1 MHRLCPMMIAALLVG
16 AVVSNAVAQP
26 AAAGIVGSP
35 CPPPDAAAEAR
46 LKPIDDLFMTPAA
59 SPEAF
64 WAAFAKL
71 QATVLA
77 GDAERSRAQ
86 QAADWPNLCRYK
98 AANAALAQGPR
109 PRAVFMGDSITD
121 NWARG
126 DPALFA
132 DGIVGRGIGGQTSPQ
147 MLARFR
153 QDVVA
158 LRPRVVH
165 IMAGTND
172 IAGNTGPTTL
182 EDYRHNILAMIDL
195 ARVNDIAVVVA
206 AIPPSRKLFWRDNLD
221 PRPQIREWNEWLRG
235 LAFGRGFT
243 FVDYGMV
250 LADPDGGMRAD
261 LGNDGVHPNRLG
273 YARMRSLA
281 ERAIAEAVERAD
293 APAGVRVSVARREAL
308 LQQVAAS
315 VSAVRARPPSATQLA
330 PPPTPLTNSRAWN
343 AAERIALWPA
353 APPNGT
359 FVPATLPPAWP
370 APFVANVASPE
381 LRVFP
386 AQRPTGQAVLV
397 IPGGGYQFV
406 SVENEGAEFAARLNE
421 RGYTVFV
428 LVYRLPSEGWQ
439 RGEDVPLQDAQRAM
453 RVIRAN
459 PARWAIDART
469 LAVVGFSA
477 GGHLAATLS
486 TDFAEPVYVPVDGA
500 DTASARPFATALV
513 YPVVTMALPGTH
525 PTSRELLL
533 GPNPLPSQVARR
545 SAELHVGAETPPL
558 LLVHAIDDT
567 AVPVSNSLSL
577 LTAMRA
583 ADRPVEAH
591 FFQEGGHAFASGYPN
606 SPTSSWIAIFDAW
619 LARLRTGS

>member
-1 MHRLCPMMIAALLVG
+1 MHRLCLMVIALLVG
-16 AVVSNAVAQP
+16 VIPNAFAQP
-26 AAAGIVGSP
+26 ATAGIVSSP
-35 CPPPDAAAEAR
+35 CPPPDLAAEAR
-46 LKPIDDLFMTPAA
+46 LKPIDDLFMTPSA

-64 WAAFAKL
+64 WAEFAKL
-71 QATVLA
+71 QATALA
-77 GDAERSRAQ
+77 GDAERNRAQ

-98 AANAALAQGPR
+98 AANAALVRGPR

-121 NWARG
+121 NWVRG

-132 DGIVGRGIGGQTSPQ
+132 NGIVGRGIGGQTSPQ

-172 IAGNTGPTTL
+172 VAGNTGPTTL
-182 EDYRHNILAMIDL
+182 EDYQHNMLAMIDL
-195 ARVNDIAVVVA
+195 ARANDIALVIA
-206 AIPPSRKLFWRDNLD
+206 AIPPSRKLFWRGDFD
-221 PRPQIREWNEWLRG
+221 PRPQIREMNEWLRG
-235 LAFGRGFT
+235 LAFSRGLT

-261 LGNDGVHPNRLG
+261 FGNDGVHPNRLG
-273 YARMRSLA
+273 YARMRPLA
-281 ERAIAEAVERAD
+281 ERAVAEAVERAD
-293 APAGVRVSVARREAL
+293 PSAGARVTVARREAL
-308 LQQVAAS
+308 LRQVAAS
-315 VSAVRARPPSATQLA
+315 ISATRARPPGPTQLT
-330 PPPTPLTNSRAWN
+330 PPPTPLTSSRAWN

-359 FVPATLPPAWP
+359 FVPATLPADWP

-386 AQRPTGQAVLV
+386 AQQPNGHAVLV

-406 SVENEGAEFAARLNE
+406 SVENEGADFAARLNA

-453 RVIRAN
+453 RVIRASA
-459 PARWAIDART
+459 ARWTIDART

-486 TDFAEPVYVPVDGA
+486 TGFAEPVYVPVDGVDA
-500 DTASARPFATALV
+500 ASARPFAAALI

-533 GPNPLPSQVARR
+533 GPNPPPSQVARR

-558 LLVHAIDDT
+558 LIVHAIDDT
-567 AVPVSNSLSL
+567 AVPVSNSLNL

-583 ADRPVEAH
+583 AGRPVEANL
-591 FFQEGGHAFASGYPN
+591 FQEGGHAFASGYPN
-606 SPTSSWIAIFDAW
+606 SPTSSWIAVFEAW
-619 LARLRTGS
+619 LDRLRASP

>member
-1 MHRLCPMMIAALLVG
+1 MPRICPIAIAALL
-16 AVVSNAVAQP
+16 ASTAVSNTDAQSNI
-26 AAAGIVGSP
+26 AGIVSAP
-35 CPPPDAAAEAR
+35 CPPPDPAAEAR
-46 LKPIDDLFMTPAA
+46 LKPVDDLFMTPAA

-64 WAAFAKL
+64 WDAFAKL

-77 GDAERSRAQ
+77 GDAERNRAQ

-98 AANAALAQGPR
+98 AANATLARGPR

-121 NWARG
+121 NWVRG
-126 DPALFA
+126 DPALFT

-172 IAGNTGPTTL
+172 IAGNTGPTTI
-182 EDYRHNILAMIDL
+182 EDYQHNILAMIDL
-195 ARVNDIAVVVA
+195 ARANDIALVIA
-206 AIPPSRKLFWRDNLD
+206 AIPPSRKLFWRGDFD
-221 PRPQIREWNEWLRG
+221 PRPQIRELNAWLRG
-235 LAFGRGFT
+235 LAFSRGLT

-273 YARMRSLA
+273 YARMRPLA
-281 ERAIAEAVERAD
+281 ERAVAEAVERAD
-293 APAGVRVSVARREAL
+293 APAGGGVSVARREAL

-315 VSAVRARPPSATQLA
+315 VSTARARPPSATQLA
-330 PPPTPLTNSRAWN
+330 PPPTPLTNSREWT

-353 APPNGT
+353 APPNGA
-359 FVPATLPPAWP
+359 FVPATLPSNWP

-381 LRVFP
+381 LRIFP
-386 AQRPTGQAVLV
+386 AQQPNGHAVLV

-439 RGEDVPLQDAQRAM
+439 RAEDVPLQDAQRAM

-459 PARWAIDART
+459 AAHWKIDART

-477 GGHLAATLS
+477 GGHLAATLA
-486 TDFAEPVYVPVDGA
+486 TDFADPVYVPVDSTDA
-500 DTASARPFATALV
+500 ASARPFAAALN
-513 YPVVTMALPGTH
+513 YPVVTMAIPGTH

-533 GPNPLPSQVARR
+533 GPNPLAAQVARR
-545 SAELHVGAETPPL
+545 SAELHVNAETPPL

-567 AVPVSNSLSL
+567 AVPVSNSLNL
-577 LTAMRA
+577 LSAMRA
-583 ADRPVEAH
+583 AGRPVEAH
-591 FFQEGGHAFASGYPN
+591 LFQEGGHAFASGYPN
-606 SPTSSWIAIFDAW
+606 SPTSSWIAVFDAW
-619 LARLRTGS
+619 LARLRTTP